1 MAEPVTALDGA
12 RCDGLATVEDGGLT
26 GMITL
31 RGDLSSKEVKAAVKE
46 AVGLDVPGQRAALM
60 GEGTAA
66 LWMSPDELLLMCAY
80 DGVAGTVATLEEALE
95 GQHFLAVNVSD
106 ARTYLRISGPGAR
119 ETLAKL
125 CPVDLSPDAFTPG
138 MFRRTR
144 MAQVPAAFWLDE
156 GGTFHVVCFRSVA
169 DYAFNILKTAALPGG
184 EVGVYG

>member
-12 RCDGLATVEDGGLT
+12 LSEGLATIQDAGPT

-31 RGDLSSKEVKAAVKE
+31 RGDLSSNEVKAAVKK
-46 AVGLDVPGQRAALM
+46 AVGLGVPAQRQALS

-66 LWMSPDELLLMCAY
+66 LWMSPDELLLMCPYAE
-80 DGVAGTVATLEEALE
+80 VTATIAALEEALA
-95 GQHFLAVNVSD
+95 GQHFLAHNVSD
-106 ARTYLRISGPGAR
+106 ARTYLHVSGAGAR

-125 CPVDLSPDAFTPG
+125 CPVDLSEAAFTPG

-144 MAQVPAAFWLDE
+144 MAQIPAAFWLDA
-156 GGTFHVVCFRSVA
+156 GGTFHLVCFRSVA
-169 DYAFNILKTAALPGG
+169 DYAFNLLKTAALPGG

>member
-1 MAEPVTALDGA
+1 MAEPVTALNGA
-12 RCDGLATVEDGGLT
+12 CFEGLATVGDGGLT

-31 RGDLSSKEVKAAVKE
+31 RGDLSSKEMKAAVKK
-46 AVGLDVPGQRAALM
+46 AVGLDIPGQRQALA

-66 LWMSPDELLLMCAY
+66 LWMSPDELLVICAY
-80 DGVAGTVATLEEALE
+80 DEVAQTIATLDAALE
-95 GQHFLAVNVSD
+95 GQHYLAVNVSD
-106 ARTYLRISGPGAR
+106 ARTYLRVSGAGAR
-119 ETLAKL
+119 EVLAKL

-144 MAQVPAAFWLDE
+144 MAQVPAAFWLDA

-169 DYAFNILKTAALPGG
+169 DYAFNIPKTAALPGG